1 MSIGTIE
8 PSSIVQYIALSAI
21 IGVSFNEQSPTPKDY
36 ALTQRI
42 IDTPNAPAAVGAYSQ
57 GKQIDSF
64 LQLSGQLAI
73 DPETGTIMKGGII
86 EQTKQSLS
94 QLTALLTEAG
104 ATWNDVLITRVY
116 LASDDDF
123 DEFDKAFGSAVPQ
136 PYPARVTVGAQLAPG
151 ALVEIDALAI
161 VPA

>member
-1 MSIGTIE
+1 MAW
-8 PSSIVQYIALSAI
+8 ALTSNAL
-21 IGVSFNEQSPTPKDY
+21 TPQRTTT
-36 ALTQRI
+36 LTQRI
-42 IDTPNAPAAVGAYSQ
+42 INTPNAPAAVGAYNQ
-57 GKQIDSF
+57 GKQIGSF

-73 DPETGTIMKGGII
+73 DPATGTIMRAEVA

-94 QLTALLTEAG
+94 QLTTLLAEAG
-104 ATWNDVLITRVY
+104 ASWNDVLITRVY

-123 DEFDKAFGSAVPQ
+123 DEFDKAYGSSVPQ
-136 PYPARVTVGAQLAPG
+136 PFPARVTVGAQLAPG